1 MILLLRLPAFLAWE
15 SIEARERIA
24 KAFTQYFKAGGHNEG
39 SALVRARYEHS
50 HEHGV
55 PLEDIARSE
64 VGGSIASLS
73 NTSPATFWMQYHIY
87 SDPALLEDCRKELC
101 NVVNEDTTTLTDGEH
116 IKIRT
121 IDLSQVKQSC
131 PLLLSTLQEV
141 LRVHTI
147 GISARLVMEDH
158 MLDNKYLLRKGN
170 TVLMPGPVQHTDTNT
185 WGHNADR
192 FDHRRFL
199 PENRRHNPVA
209 FRGFGGGITLCPGRH
224 FASTEIL
231 AFTAMLILPFD
242 ITPVDAKWNHLTTDN
257 VGMWETTPGPDSDIK
272 VRISPRA
279 RENSNIAWRI
289 LITDSDKAMPMSAE
303 DI

>member
-1 MILLLRLPAFLAWE
+1 MFLLLRLPSFLARE

-24 KAFTQYFKAGGHNEG
+24 RAFTPYFEARAHNEG

-64 VGGSIASLS
+64 VGGAIAILS

-87 SDPALLEDCRKELC
+87 SDLVVLEDCRKELH
-101 NVVNEDTTTLTDGEH
+101 NVVSAKTTTSTDGEK
-116 IKIRT
+116 IRIRT

-131 PLLLSTLQEV
+131 PVLLSTLQEV
-141 LRVHTI
+141 LRFHTI

-158 MLDNKYLLRKGN
+158 MLENKYLFKKGN

-185 WGHNADR
+185 WGPNVNR
-192 FDHRRFL
+192 FDYRRFL

-209 FRGFGGGITLCPGRH
+209 FRGFGGGTTLCPGRH

-231 AFTAMLILPFD
+231 AFTAMLILRFD
-242 ITPVDAKWNHLTTDN
+242 ITPVDGKWTHLTTN
-257 VGMWETTPGPDSDIK
+257 NAGMWETTPAPDTDIK
-272 VRISPRA
+272 VRISPRGVG
-279 RENSNIAWRI
+279 NSDGKWRI
-289 LITDSDKAMPMSAE
+289 LVTDSNKAMPISAE
-303 DI
+303 DL